1 VRARAVFGSL
11 KKKKNIEIL
20 RAVLFFFWEL
30 CFLFGRCR
38 RSFRAHELA
47 RRMVRDEHKVS
58 DMEQRKA
65 PKFITIGEGGRGTT
79 SNGQASS

>member
-1 VRARAVFGSL
+1 MGSAVFFLGAVFFVWDVSARWFRA
-11 KKKKNIEIL
+11 KKT
-20 RAVLFFFWEL
+20 
-30 CFLFGRCR
+30 
-38 RSFRAHELA
+38 AHELGL
-47 RRMVRDEHKVS
+47 RMVRDEHKVS

>member
-1 VRARAVFGSL
+1 M
-11 KKKKNIEIL
+11 
-20 RAVLFFFWEL
+20 LFFWGGL

-65 PKFITIGEGGRGTT
+65 PKFITIGEGGR
-79 SNGQASS
+79 

>member
-1 VRARAVFGSL
+1 MG

-38 RSFRAHELA
+38 RSFRAKKTAHELGL
-47 RRMVRDEHKVS
+47 RMVRDEHKVS